1 MIVSN
6 RDSLCMDIL
15 RAKYKVKQDW
25 LQTDPPRNAFP
36 IWKAIKQAKKV
47 IVKGAC
53 YIIGD
58 GSSINMWKYS
68 WVSWIKSFINSR
80 S

>member
-25 LQTDPPRNAFP
+25 LQTDPPRNASP
-36 IWKAIKQAKKV
+36 IWKAIK
-47 IVKGAC
+47 
-53 YIIGD
+53 
-58 GSSINMWKYS
+58 
-68 WVSWIKSFINSR
+68 
-80 S
+80 